1 MIDRALV
8 PALQQVLLRLA
19 PGTDLREGLERILRG
34 RTGALIVLGFDRPV
48 EDICDGG
55 FQINIDFSPTR
66 LRELSKMDGAVIL
79 NDTATRILRANV
91 QLMPDATIP
100 TVESGTRHRTAER
113 VAIQTGMPVISV
125 SHSMSIISLY
135 FAGIRYVV
143 PDPTVILSRT
153 NQALATLQRYRLR
166 LDEVAQS
173 LSALEIEDFTTVR
186 DVMTV
191 LQRLLMVGRISA
203 EISGDILELGADGR
217 LTALQLD
224 ELTGTV
230 EDTRVLL
237 VRDYLPAGD
246 REPADVVE
254 TLEQLD
260 EAALLDLTVL
270 AREMGYGDRRR
281 RPGQPRQPPRL
292 PPARDH
298 PAGPAG
304 DPRPTGRTLPQSP
317 GPASGHRRRSAGRRR
332 RRRGPRPRRARGV
345 VPGRRDLHRRP
356 LRQHDLTQR
365 ADRTPG
371 WVGGRPP
378 RPSARRQ
385 RARSCESAGAPCEF
399 AAALNHADGRA

>member
-246 REPADVVE
+246 REPADIVE

-270 AREMGYGDRRR
+270 AREMGYGTGADVLDNHVS
-281 RPGQPRQPPRL
+281 PRGYRLLATIPRV
-292 PPARDH
+292 PPAILDRLVAH
-298 PAGPAG
+298 FHNLQGLLAATAG
-304 DPRPTGRTLPQSP
+304 DLQAVDGV
-317 GPASGHRRRSAGRRR
+317 GEA
-332 RRRGPRPRRARGV
+332 RARV
-345 VPGRRDLHRRP
+345 VREGLSRVAE
-356 LRQHDLTQR
+356 TSIV
-365 ADRTPG
+365 DRFGSTI
-371 WVGGRPP
+371 
-378 RPSARRQ
+378 
-385 RARSCESAGAPCEF
+385 
-399 AAALNHADGRA
+399 